1 MSCLFNSLSYFI
13 PLDSYTIRQQICN
26 YLESNNPIIEDMET
40 KIVLSFEYYGYGK
53 SNENHDNNSKL
64 YISSMR
70 KPNTWGGAI
79 EIQAACNIWNY
90 RIIVLNYRDFTS
102 NIQNNIENTIEFVPL
117 HGRIDKTIRIEW
129 NGGHYE
135 PVRV

>member
-1 MSCLFNSLSYFI
+1 MND
-13 PLDSYTIRQQICN
+13 LD
-26 YLESNNPIIEDMET
+26 ENNK
-40 KIVLSFEYYGYGK
+40 KIVKTKKLK
-53 SNENHDNNSKL
+53 NIVINENHDNNSKL